1 MKNFLLAAMLLGS
14 TAVFGQLKGMS
25 GFEVFDDG
33 SFKKKFDTQKEAVAR
48 YQNIIDANGY
58 DSTGINVYWGN
69 NPVAF
74 ESFKSAAKGF
84 VNIGIII
91 RFEGKYDVLFTTI
104 PNEDTAF
111 FDVLD
116 NDGVVVS
123 LIYEK

>member
-1 MKNFLLAAMLLGS
+1 
-14 TAVFGQLKGMS
+14 MS

-33 SFKKKFDTQKEAVAR
+33 SFKKKFDTEKEAVAR

-74 ESFKSAAKGF
+74 ESFKSTAKGF

-104 PNEDTAF
+104 PNEDTTF

-123 LIYEK
+123 LIHEKK